1 MLFSIKVLT
10 DAEGEEGPEGDR
22 ANRLWKMVPLK
33 VHMFMIFS
41 WFMLSVWNYQS
52 YGSLCPF
59 LPPVRP
65 FARSFISPH
74 STDFDVELWAIN
86 YVHPVRLSRL
96 LHKLHD
102 VPTGAVQISQN
113 FPGGKKLT
121 VEINSSGGVVL
132 ANWTVLLVWSAEVK
146 ALKAI
151 E

>member
-1 MLFSIKVLT
+1 VR
-10 DAEGEEGPEGDR
+10 DR

-52 YGSLCPF
+52 CGSLCPVP
-59 LPPVRP
+59 PPVRP
-65 FARSFISPH
+65 FARPFISPH

-86 YVHPVRLSRL
+86 YVHPVRLSRT

-113 FPGGKKLT
+113 FPREKKLT
-121 VEINSSGGVVL
+121 TEIHSSVVVL
-132 ANWTVLLVWSAEVK
+132 RWSIERFLLVWRVEAKVVR
-146 ALKAI
+146 AI